1 MQSASPRA
9 GALSI
14 LSGATERGANPLAQ
28 FPMLPFWTDA
38 YLGDTTHLT
47 TIEHGAYVLLLI
59 TMWRVKGD
67 KKRLPADDRTLA
79 RYAKLT
85 SQQWAR
91 IKPTISPF
99 FDEKDGFWYNG
110 RLSDEYVFVKQQRV
124 RQSNAGKA
132 SALKRKNRGST
143 SVPTTEQPPANP
155 LPTPNKENIQKK
167 KSDGG
172 KGSRIDPDLEL
183 SNSNGRYA
191 WDQGFAEK
199 QIRDLWEEFKTYWH
213 DNETKKAIKKNWDQ
227 AWQTWVR
234 KDIKFNGHPGLRP
247 GGRPTKNQLAG

>member
-1 MQSASPRA
+1 MA
-9 GALSI
+9 
-14 LSGATERGANPLAQ
+14 E
-28 FPMLPFWTDA
+28 FPMLPLWTDS

-47 TIEHGAYVLLLI
+47 TIEHGAYLLLLI

-67 KKRLPADDRTLA
+67 KKRLPADDRLLA

-85 SQQWAR
+85 SQQWTR

-99 FDEKDGFWYNG
+99 FDEKDGFWHNG
-110 RLSDEYVFVKQQRV
+110 RLSDEYGFVKQQRK

-143 SVPTTEQPPANP
+143 SVATETQPDANP
-155 LPTPNKENIQKK
+155 LPIPNKENIQKK
-167 KSDGG
+167 NSEGE
-172 KGSRIDPDLEL
+172 KGARINPDLDL
-183 SNSNGRYA
+183 SNANGRYA
-191 WDQGFAEK
+191 WDKGYSET
-199 QIRDLWEEFKTYWH
+199 QIRELWEDFKTYWH
-213 DNETKKAIKKNWDQ
+213 DNETKKALKKNWDR

-234 KDIKFNGHPGLRP
+234 RDIKFNGHPGSRP